1 MPSAF
6 DALRQSATARS
17 APSSGMLVPLTAE
30 EGSSRPWALLEMQGE
45 LERKDGGSLEEAFDV
60 GTLSV
65 SSSVSRGRRARGG
78 KCSGSSSCSQPNP
91 VLH

>member
-6 DALRQSATARS
+6 DSLLRSVITPS
-17 APSSGMLVPLTAE
+17 APSSGMLVALTAE

-45 LERKDGGSLEEAFDV
+45 LERKDGGSLEEAFNV

-78 KCSGSSSCSQPNP
+78 KCCRSSSCSQPNL